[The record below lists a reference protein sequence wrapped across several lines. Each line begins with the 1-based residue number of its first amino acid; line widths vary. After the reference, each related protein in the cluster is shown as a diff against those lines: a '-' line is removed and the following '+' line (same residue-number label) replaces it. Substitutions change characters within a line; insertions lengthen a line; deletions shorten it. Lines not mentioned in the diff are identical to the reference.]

1 MKAAMSTTEAL
12 DVSKYPDEDYNDPG
26 YSEYGHPHI
35 SRRTAG
41 RLRRSTLVLLRWT
54 AIIGQ
59 SLALIL
65 VAIGLDFS
73 FPVWP
78 ALVAI
83 GVSILLNLSVTVA
96 MPLDR
101 RVGDVEAAAQLGFDV
116 LQLSILLWLTG
127 GMTNP
132 FALLFLAPVVTS
144 ATTLSRPVLAS
155 LGLLA
160 AALSFGLLFESRPL
174 PWSPAGSFTLP
185 FKFTL
190 GSWIALMV
198 GMVFT
203 STYAWRAAKESR
215 RMSEALAATEAV
227 LAHEQK
233 LAALGGMAAAAAH
246 ELGTPLATIQL
257 TAKEMARE
265 LDPETPLGEDA
276 QLMVSQSQRCRDILQ
291 QLAVRGDEGDIIH
304 DSMSLE
310 SLLGE
315 AADPFFGLGTDIDI
329 TITGDENMPAF
340 GRQAELVYG
349 LRNFVENAVGF
360 ADKTVTLQ
368 GHWNGDRIF
377 IDIRDDGPGF
387 DPGIMGKLGEPYV
400 SGREDGEAAGGLGLG
415 FFIAKTLIERT
426 GGTVTFGNLKTRG
439 ARILLEWPKEALK
452 I

>member
-1 MKAAMSTTEAL
+1 MAKIETA
-12 DVSKYPDEDYNDPG
+12 DVSIYPD
-26 YSEYGHPHI
+26 YGETIDSVRGRSHLTQ
-35 SRRTAG
+35 RTAG
-41 RLRRSTLVLLRWT
+41 RLRRSTLVTLRWT
-54 AIIGQ
+54 AILGQ
-59 SLALIL
+59 SLALIF
-65 VAIGLDFS
+65 VALGLGFT

-78 ALVAI
+78 CVIAI
-83 GVSILLNLSVTVA
+83 ATSLLLNLGVTLT

-101 RVGDVEAAAQLGFDV
+101 RVGDVEAGAQLGFDL
-116 LQLSILLWLTG
+116 LQLAILLWLTG

-144 ATTLSRPVLAS
+144 ATTLSRPVLAI

-160 AALSFGLLFESRPL
+160 ASLSFGLLFQSQPL
-174 PWSPAGSFTLP
+174 PWSPAGSFTLA

-227 LAHEQK
+227 LSHEQK

-265 LDPETPLGEDA
+265 LDAKTPLGEDA
-276 QLMVSQSQRCRDILQ
+276 ALLVSQAQRCRDILQ

-304 DSMSLE
+304 DTMSLE
-310 SLLGE
+310 ALLEE
-315 AADPFFGLGTDIDI
+315 AADPFFGLGTDIRI
-329 TITGDENMPAF
+329 TVSGDDESPAF
-340 GRQAELVYG
+340 GRQAELIYG

-360 ADKTVTLQ
+360 ANSAVIIKGEWDANTI
-368 GHWNGDRIF
+368 RIK
-377 IDIRDDGPGF
+377 IEDDGPGF
-387 DPGIMGKLGEPYV
+387 DPAIRGRLGEPYV
-400 SGREDGEAAGGLGLG
+400 SGREEGEAAGGLGLG

-426 GGTVTFGNLKTRG
+426 GGSVRFGNQKNSGAYIHLK
-439 ARILLEWPKEALK
+439 WSKEA
-452 I
+452 IGI